1 MGLLGKK
8 TKRQRTEDSEDLDF
22 DDEMVDSLDMPD
34 EEDEPSGGI
43 MSKVLKWRR
52 KSKSDEADRDEVDQD
67 EANQDEA
74 DQDEADQDEA
84 DQDEADQ
91 DEADQDEADQDE
103 ADQDEDPSDAEDPPA
118 LEENSPVQVVRL
130 EGIPD
135 VHPVGDSNS
144 RLTPGQ
150 KQTGAGPGST
160 GSAGAQP
167 AANSSPAEVS
177 TPVDPATATDGDP
190 TEGDPTEGD
199 STEGSSNTG
208 SDNLDLSLQ
217 DIFGEQEEVDES
229 LRDLADFVEDT
240 LAKDLADELRA
251 FLEELEARQR

>member
-34 EEDEPSGGI
+34 EEDGPSGGI
-43 MSKVLKWRR
+43 LSKVLSWRR
-52 KSKSDEADRDEVDQD
+52 KGESDEEDQD
-67 EANQDEA
+67 EE
-74 DQDEADQDEA
+74 DQDEE
-84 DQDEADQ
+84 
-91 DEADQDEADQDE
+91 
-103 ADQDEDPSDAEDPPA
+103 DQDEDPGNAEGPPA
-118 LEENSPVQVVRL
+118 LEEESPVQLVRL

-144 RLTPGQ
+144 SLKPGR

-160 GSAGAQP
+160 GSSGAQP
-167 AANSSPAEVS
+167 AANSSPEKAS
-177 TPVDPATATDGDP
+177 TLVDTATATEDDT
-190 TEGDPTEGD
+190 TEGDTTEGD
-199 STEGSSNTG
+199 TTEDSSNTDG
-208 SDNLDLSLQ
+208 EDLALSLQ
-217 DIFGEQEEVDES
+217 DIFTEEEEVNES

-251 FLEELEARQR
+251 FLEELEARQN